1 MVTPNKKEQDQLFQ
15 YSFFNFIESS
25 LKETLG
31 TADIKLK
38 INVNFNDR
46 GDFTL
51 PLFEISKHQNVDM
64 EILVQRIQQFFVDK
78 KYISLSYKN
87 GFLDF
92 YLEPLYIIQEKD
104 NRGFIYKNDYPEKI
118 IFEYSSPN
126 IAKPFT
132 IGHLRSTDIGNALA
146 NVFEYTGDKVIRLNY
161 LGDWG
166 TQFGKLLYAYNKYY
180 NSQNPLNLYT
190 LNDLYIRFHNEAE
203 KNKEIE
209 SAAQM
214 LFNELEKGD
223 EKLYKLWE
231 RFYSISLEYFDEIY
245 KKLNVQFN
253 DIERESMYIQKAK
266 AITQEILQKGIA
278 RISQDAIIVD
288 MENENMGVAI
298 LQKKDESTI
307 YFSRDLA
314 ALFSR
319 FERYNFDRIYY
330 VVGKEQQL
338 HFKQLCNVAQKVN
351 GLLKGKV
358 VHIPF
363 GHFRLKGEKIA
374 TREGRIIYFE
384 EVLEKGI
391 EKIMQKEDK
400 AEQDERKA
408 EKIAMSALKYY
419 DLKNRI
425 IKDIDFSWDEAL
437 QFDGNT
443 GPYILYGLV
452 RIKSLFRNFK
462 IKFGKEPDFEKVDL
476 KKIITKEQIIY
487 LMRKILLYYDFILLA
502 KSNTEPSILCNYIF
516 DLLKIFNNY
525 YQTVRIITSDEN
537 ESVNNLYPFLL
548 LGQVLRTY
556 IHLLG
561 LEEIEVM

>member
-1 MVTPNKKEQDQLFQ
+1 MVTPNKKEQYQLFQ

-223 EKLYKLWE
+223 EKLYKLWK

>member
-1 MVTPNKKEQDQLFQ
+1 MVTPNKKEQYQLFQ

-51 PLFEISKHQNVDM
+51 PLFEISKHQKVDM

-408 EKIAMSALKYY
+408 EKIALSALKYY

-425 IKDIDFSWDEAL
+425 IKDIDFSWEEAL

>member
-1 MVTPNKKEQDQLFQ
+1 MVTPNKKEQYQLFQ

-51 PLFEISKHQNVDM
+51 PLFEISKHQKVDM

-223 EKLYKLWE
+223 EKLYKLWK

-462 IKFGKEPDFEKVDL
+462 TKFGKEPDFEKVDL

-487 LMRKILLYYDFILLA
+487 LMRKILLYYDFILLV